1 MFLLDRSEDSSYER
15 MTSQNRI
22 PENSVLKKIKL
33 LRSGKN
39 YLLLEKEVLQL
50 QKLLQDK
57 TTQLSRSDDEQ
68 TEAVAKEQTK
78 KRKNSSK
85 DLPTPKKKRTNEGK
99 ADVTDTNTKKKKKE
113 TDTDTKT
120 KKKKK
125 ETDKETKTKKKETEI
140 KKKKDTATKTAKPKK
155 EKKPPV
161 DKSDPNWRLKRR
173 NDVTVWEKDPFFETK
188 SDDASFP
195 FVSSTAHSRLAITA
209 VLTKGDIIVYSG
221 DLKSNNWKS

>member
-1 MFLLDRSEDSSYER
+1 

-39 YLLLEKEVLQL
+39 YLLPDKEVLQL
-50 QKLLQDK
+50 KKLLQDK
-57 TTQLSRSDDEQ
+57 TAQLSRSDDEQ

-85 DLPTPKKKRTNEGK
+85 DSPTPKKKRTNEGK
-99 ADVTDTNTKKKKKE
+99 ANV
-113 TDTDTKT
+113 TDTKT

-125 ETDKETKTKKKETEI
+125 ETDTETKTKKKET
-140 KKKKDTATKTAKPKK
+140 KTKTKKKDTATKTAKPKK

-221 DLKSNNWKS
+221 DLKSNHRKS